1 MWDESMKMDF
11 IHIGFHKTASTYLQS
26 KVFPAVENLDV
37 INHRDVN
44 ADQWFYNRFIHVDAH
59 AFNKE
64 VFLNEF
70 AKIVPDRIS
79 GSPNPIY
86 AISEEN
92 LSGDIYTGLESR
104 ELMLRLRDVFGQPRI
119 LIVIRNQ
126 IDFILSAYGNHVIH
140 GGTESIARWLDGEE
154 TRFGR
159 ILNKVKYSSLIKD
172 YKSVFGDGQVFVIQY
187 EKLFDETSGIAA
199 FLSTFGLS
207 CCSVQQ
213 ERINPGRS
221 LKGNHLL
228 SLLNKAGLGSVRGRQ
243 LFFHRFF
250 KEDGSDREYV
260 MRLLDNRM
268 PEIYADNREVEAM
281 LGTNLDSSYFY

>member
-1 MWDESMKMDF
+1 MKMDF
-11 IHIGFHKTASTYLQS
+11 VHIGFHKTASTYLQS
-26 KVFPAVENLDV
+26 RVFPAVENLDV

-44 ADQWFYNRFIHVDAH
+44 ADRWFYSRFIHADAH
-59 AFNKE
+59 AFNRGE
-64 VFLNEF
+64 FLNEF
-70 AKIVPDRIS
+70 AKIVHDRIP
-79 GSPNPIY
+79 GSPNSIY

-140 GGTESIARWLDGEE
+140 GGTENIAQWLDGQE

-159 ILNKVKYSSLIKD
+159 ILNKVKYSSLIRD
-172 YKSVFGDGQVFVIQY
+172 YKSTFGDEQVFVIQY

-199 FLSTFGLS
+199 FLSMFGLS
-207 CCSVQQ
+207 CSSVKH

-243 LFFHRFF
+243 FFFHRFF
-250 KEDGSDREYV
+250 KGDGSDREYV
-260 MRLLDNRM
+260 RRLLDNRM
-268 PEIYADNREVEAM
+268 SEIYADNRKVEAM
-281 LGTNLDSSYFY
+281 LGASLDSSYFY